1 MAALIADNVTKEYP
15 TPAEPLVVLRGVSFS
30 LDRGQSLA
38 ILGPSGSGKSTL
50 LAILGGLDRPTSG
63 KVIVGEVNPFDLDDA
78 EIAAFR
84 RDQVG
89 FVFQDHHLLP
99 QLSVLENVLT
109 PLLADGRPTSA
120 DTERARHLVD
130 RVGLSG
136 RTTHRPSE
144 LSGGDAK
151 GWPSPGPWCDP
162 LPCCWPTNRRVIS
175 TRPQP
180 TLLDACWWN
189 CSKSIIRC
197 WWWSPTARRLQIPCS
212 SNGELKTDDYPRNDY
227 RHRPRS
233 LTPVQA
239 MPITELGD
247 MLSSGD
253 QATRRQ
259 AAEVL
264 SQNAEAAVEVAVELV
279 RHVGDDDRV
288 VAEYCVATLEEL
300 GSPTASQLEELAKL
314 AQSDNADV
322 AYWAATL
329 LGRSG
334 AAAAEHAKL
343 LGGIVTGN
351 ASEAV
356 RERAAWALGR
366 MGPAAAVAMPQL
378 ETAAKADSASVARSR
393 NGAKGDTSRIN
404 GVNCRWKACRGVV
417 GSVHEAD

>member
-144 LSGGDAK
+144 LSGGERQRVAIARALVR
-151 GWPSPGPWCDP
+151 SPALLLADE
-162 LPCCWPTNRRVIS
+162 PTGNLDSTTADTVGRLLVELQQEHNSLLVVVTHSQTLADTMQQQRRIEDG
-175 TRPQP
+175 R
-180 TLLDACWWN
+180 
-189 CSKSIIRC
+189 
-197 WWWSPTARRLQIPCS
+197 
-212 SNGELKTDDYPRNDY
+212 
-227 RHRPRS
+227 
-233 LTPVQA
+233 
-239 MPITELGD
+239 
-247 MLSSGD
+247 LSS
-253 QATRRQ
+253 
-259 AAEVL
+259 
-264 SQNAEAAVEVAVELV
+264 
-279 RHVGDDDRV
+279 
-288 VAEYCVATLEEL
+288 
-300 GSPTASQLEELAKL
+300 
-314 AQSDNADV
+314 
-322 AYWAATL
+322 
-329 LGRSG
+329 
-334 AAAAEHAKL
+334 
-343 LGGIVTGN
+343 
-351 ASEAV
+351 
-356 RERAAWALGR
+356 
-366 MGPAAAVAMPQL
+366 
-378 ETAAKADSASVARSR
+378 
-393 NGAKGDTSRIN
+393 
-404 GVNCRWKACRGVV
+404 
-417 GSVHEAD
+417 